1 MIARVWRGWTTAAN
15 ADAYEA
21 LLRTEIFRGIAE
33 RGIPGYL
40 DIELFRRKAGDEVE
54 FMTLM
59 RFASLESV
67 RSFAGEAYETAVV
80 PPRARE
86 LLTRFDAQSA
96 HYEVREVT
104 GARELRR

>member
-1 MIARVWRGWTTAAN
+1 MIARVWRGWATPAN

-33 RGIPGYL
+33 RAIPGYL
-40 DIELFRRKAGDEVE
+40 GIELFRREAGGEVE

-59 RFASLESV
+59 RFASLEAV
-67 RSFAGEAYETAVV
+67 RSFAGDPYETAVV

-86 LLTRFDAQSA
+86 LLARFDTQSA
-96 HYEVREVT
+96 HYEVRDVP
-104 GARELRR
+104 GAPGLRP